1 MESRVGRDGIK
12 NSRGWNK
19 ITKQSK
25 IDKDKERESKE
36 KEERKGKR
44 REGGEKDRSKKIY
57 CKWPRSWPFA
67 VRMVSVMVVI
77 IMIDKKY
84 ARDKREMNRG

>member
-36 KEERKGKR
+36 EEKREGKERKGKR
-44 REGGEKDRSKKIY
+44 REERG
-57 CKWPRSWPFA
+57 
-67 VRMVSVMVVI
+67 
-77 IMIDKKY
+77 
-84 ARDKREMNRG
+84 RERPE

>member
-1 MESRVGRDGIK
+1 MGRDGIK

-36 KEERKGKR
+36 EEKREGKKREEKR
-44 REGGEKDRSKKIY
+44 RGEKDRSKKIY

-67 VRMVSVMVVI
+67 VGVVLMI
-77 IMIDKKY
+77 IMIEK
-84 ARDKREMNRG
+84 